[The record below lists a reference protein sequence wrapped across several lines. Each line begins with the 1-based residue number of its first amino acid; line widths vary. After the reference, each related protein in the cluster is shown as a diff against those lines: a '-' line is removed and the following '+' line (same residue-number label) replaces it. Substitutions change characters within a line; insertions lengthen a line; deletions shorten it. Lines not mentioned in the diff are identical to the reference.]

1 MNPLTS
7 VNAVGT
13 ISTGMRRGA
22 NSRWFYIVSNWHYLL
37 PWMVR
42 RSADN
47 PLSKFITHF
56 FSPTTHLCSHPRDM
70 ETGTL
75 PSTCADSRL
84 CIFVRL
90 LFFPPVDLTG
100 QTMNGL
106 YRKVSPNTFP
116 KQWPTPPSGV
126 ASAFSVAVVL
136 QMRPINILRQKCPM
150 CLLLP
155 QTPGSI
161 HPELLS
167 QNHWS
172 EGSRVSTYYKFSRT
186 ATATISLFTAFW
198 MKMSA
203 MNNYQPLIL
212 CQALVQALH
221 TCTDSPHCHGNSQ
234 KVEL

>member
-1 MNPLTS
+1 
-7 VNAVGT
+7 
-13 ISTGMRRGA
+13 
-22 NSRWFYIVSNWHYLL
+22 
-37 PWMVR
+37 MVR

-56 FSPTTHLCSHPRDM
+56 FSPTTHPCSHPRDLEM
-70 ETGTL
+70 GTL

-84 CIFVRL
+84 CIFAHR

-100 QTMNGL
+100 QTMSGL
-106 YRKVSPNTFP
+106 YCKVSLNTFP

-136 QMRPINILRQKCPM
+136 QMRPINILQQKCPV

-155 QTPGSI
+155 QNPGST
-161 HPELLS
+161 HPEILS

-172 EGSRVSTYYKFSRT
+172 GGSRVSTYYKFSQT

-198 MKMSA
+198 MKMSVTD
-203 MNNYQPLIL
+203 NYQPLIL
-212 CQALVQALH
+212 C
-221 TCTDSPHCHGNSQ
+221 
-234 KVEL
+234 